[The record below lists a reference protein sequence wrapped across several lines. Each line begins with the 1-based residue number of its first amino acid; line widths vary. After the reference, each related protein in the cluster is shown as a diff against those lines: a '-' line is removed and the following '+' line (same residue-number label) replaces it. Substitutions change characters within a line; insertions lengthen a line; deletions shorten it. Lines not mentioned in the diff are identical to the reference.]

1 MTNSGE
7 PLLSVHQFIKQLK
20 DDGNGN
26 LKHYRHFQEI
36 SRNELTTDI
45 AGIPIPNSE
54 SPIQKFIHGDIFE
67 YAVQQAAGHTSQ
79 KDDPWKKFKEL
90 YPNIKPKEKKQY
102 SLFMEKAG
110 DAAWEIL
117 NTNVKK
123 LYGRKSKTTTYSFG
137 HHIKNYDIFPFL
149 TKKLEAD
156 VFVTSSPSV
165 VCDIKY
171 STMKKEKYEE
181 DYLVHAVIQVLIYS
195 LALDLDPLTLQL
207 MVLVFYSKTAEA
219 VLYKSD
225 IHKQEHLVNDIL
237 KKLTRNKA
245 TRNQTQPRKTGPKK
259 ETTAPDE
266 AKTVYKK
273 TTAPGEVKTVYK
285 KMTYPDEVKT
295 VYRKITTKRVK
306 IYTDDNENGEEF
318 TDDDEIIDGL
328 TSVHVGFQNVKTLI
342 VPVFVAIIAVLIV
355 IIITKSID

>member
-1 MTNSGE
+1 
-7 PLLSVHQFIKQLK
+7 
-20 DDGNGN
+20 
-26 LKHYRHFQEI
+26 
-36 SRNELTTDI
+36 
-45 AGIPIPNSE
+45 
-54 SPIQKFIHGDIFE
+54 
-67 YAVQQAAGHTSQ
+67 
-79 KDDPWKKFKEL
+79 
-90 YPNIKPKEKKQY
+90 
-102 SLFMEKAG
+102 
-110 DAAWEIL
+110 
-117 NTNVKK
+117 
-123 LYGRKSKTTTYSFG
+123 
-137 HHIKNYDIFPFL
+137 
-149 TKKLEAD
+149 
-156 VFVTSSPSV
+156 
-165 VCDIKY
+165 
-171 STMKKEKYEE
+171 
-181 DYLVHAVIQVLIYS
+181 
-195 LALDLDPLTLQL
+195 

-266 AKTVYKK
+266 VKTVYKK
-273 TTAPGEVKTVYK
+273 TTAPDEVKTVYK
-285 KMTYPDEVKT
+285 KTTYPDET

-318 TDDDEIIDGL
+318 TDDDEIIDEL